1 MRMDSN
7 TFMGLLI
14 AALVV
19 LFGLGAT
26 ITTLIIK
33 PLINLNKSITTLNC
47 SITETNSHLAKND
60 AELVDLRKG
69 YNQHETRITVLE
81 KRKA

>member
-1 MRMDSN
+1 MDSN

-33 PLINLNKSITTLNC
+33 PIINLNKSITTLNC
-47 SITETNSHLAKND
+47 SITENNEHLAKND
-60 AELVDLRKG
+60 AELVELQKG

-81 KRKA
+81 KRKS

>member
-1 MRMDSN
+1 MIDSN

-19 LFGLGAT
+19 LFGLGGV

-33 PLINLNKSITTLNC
+33 PIINLNKSITILNC
-47 SITETNSHLAKND
+47 SIKETNSHLAQND
-60 AELVDLRKG
+60 EKLVELQKG

-81 KRKA
+81 KKKA

>member
-33 PLINLNKSITTLNC
+33 PLINLNRSITTLNC

-60 AELVDLRKG
+60 AELVELQKG

-81 KRKA
+81 KRKV